1 MTDGQGTDIL
11 EESYR
16 KESGDVDKSQ
26 WNEDHLLARTAVLAG
41 EIMLISGAEIA
52 RIEGTIQY
60 ILGCCHGR
68 NAQTMVFST
77 GIFVSLDSPGGEALT
92 LVRRVE
98 ARSTN
103 LNRIYRVNEVSRRLC
118 SGIMS
123 PQEAYKE
130 LEEIKDSS
138 QYKKELKS
146 LSYVF
151 IAAFFGVVLGGS
163 PADCLGAA
171 VIGGILGLVVYG
183 VSWLGFND
191 FCINGIGAFSI
202 GMAALAMNRWLL
214 KGASSD
220 VVIISAIMPLLPGV
234 IFTTAVRDTLNGDY
248 SSGAA
253 RMLEAVVTA
262 LAVAAGVG
270 AGMTLFHQMTGGGLL
285 W

>member
-1 MTDGQGTDIL
+1 MDTNHW
-11 EESYR
+11 S
-16 KESGDVDKSQ
+16 
-26 WNEDHLLARTAVLAG
+26 EDHLLARTAVLAG
-41 EIMLISGAEIA
+41 EILLISGAEIA

-60 ILGCCHGR
+60 ILGCCRGR

-77 GIFVSLDSPGGEALT
+77 GIFVSLDSPSGEALT

-118 SGIMS
+118 SGLMS
-123 PQEAYKE
+123 PQEAYEE
-130 LEEIKDSS
+130 LEEIKNSC
-138 QYKKELKS
+138 QYKRKLKA

-151 IAAFFGVVLGGS
+151 IAGFFGVVLGGS
-163 PADCLGAA
+163 IADCLGAA
-171 VIGGILGLVVYG
+171 IIGGILGLVVYG
-183 VSWLGFND
+183 ISSLELND
-191 FCINGIGAFSI
+191 FCVNGLGAFSI
-202 GMAALAMNRWLL
+202 GITALAMNRWALP
-214 KGASSD
+214 GTNSG

-262 LAVAAGVG
+262 LAVAVGVG
-270 AGMTLFHQMTGGGLL
+270 AGMALFHQITGGGGL
-285 W
+285 

>member
-1 MTDGQGTDIL
+1 MDTNHW
-11 EESYR
+11 S
-16 KESGDVDKSQ
+16 
-26 WNEDHLLARTAVLAG
+26 EDHLLARTAVLAG

-60 ILGCCHGR
+60 ILGCCHDR

-103 LNRIYRVNEVSRRLC
+103 LNRIYRVNEVSRKLC
-118 SGIMS
+118 GGLMS
-123 PQEAYKE
+123 PQEAFRE
-130 LEEIKDSS
+130 LEEIKSS
-138 QYKKELKS
+138 CQYRKELKS

-151 IAAFFGVVLGGS
+151 IAGFFGVVLGGS
-163 PADCLGAA
+163 GADCLGAA
-171 VIGGILGLVVYG
+171 VIGGLLGLVVYG
-183 VSWLGFND
+183 ASWIGFND
-191 FCINGIGAFSI
+191 FCVNGLGAFSI
-202 GMAALAMNRWLL
+202 GVAALAMNRWILT
-214 KGASSD
+214 GTSSD

-270 AGMTLFHQMTGGGLL
+270 AGMALFHQMTGGGRL